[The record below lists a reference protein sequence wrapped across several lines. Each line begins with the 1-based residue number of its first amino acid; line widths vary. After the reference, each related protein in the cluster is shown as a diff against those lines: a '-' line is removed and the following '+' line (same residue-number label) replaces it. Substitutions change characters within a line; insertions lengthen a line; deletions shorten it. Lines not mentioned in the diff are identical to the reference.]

1 MLNVRLLC
9 PAAALFVIAATAACY
24 QDDPNYC
31 DDRAFNNCA
40 NPPGSCNEKAD
51 CAGQEGKLSCSELN
65 DATGYGICVQC
76 TASDAAAC
84 LGVTPVCGADH
95 VCKGCGKHTDCSSAA
110 CLPDGSCGSDTNVAY
125 VAAAGTGTACTK
137 AAPCGTLAAAVAK
150 GKAYVK
156 VAAGNPV
163 KDGQVT
169 TIDGKAVTVLADE
182 GAKLDRD
189 GDGAVL
195 EVRSAGADV
204 KIYDLEITG
213 ATGSTGANGIDVNPN
228 GGTPK
233 MALTRVK
240 LTGNQGLGL
249 SAQGGAVTLSQSTIS
264 GNTGGGISISGVGT
278 SFFIADNFVFYNGRA
293 LGAQASNQGGVA
305 IASNTAGS
313 KFERNTV
320 AFNESNGLTFRG
332 GASCNAPL
340 ASAGGNL
347 LFRNSEPDGGGGL
360 KNDAS
365 TQANLTGGCPFGNS
379 FSTATDAGNL
389 GFKSPLIAPFDFHLT
404 AASPATVRDAG
415 GACSGMDVDGDARPQ
430 GAACDLGADEYKAN

>member
-1 MLNVRLLC
+1 MSIVRVLVTGALL
-9 PAAALFVIAATAACY
+9 LVVATAAACY
-24 QDDPNYC
+24 NDNPYYC
-31 DDRAFNNCA
+31 EDRAYHNCA
-40 NPPGSCNEKAD
+40 NAPGTFPCNEKSD
-51 CAGQEGKLSCSELN
+51 CAAQDGKLSCSELN
-65 DATGYGICVQC
+65 EATGYGICVQC

-95 VCKGCGKHTDCSSAA
+95 LCKGCGKHTDCSSAA
-110 CLPDGSCGSDTNVAY
+110 CLSDGSCASETNVAY

-137 AAPCGTLAAAVAK
+137 AAPCGTLAGAVAK

-156 VAAGNPV
+156 VAGGGAIA
-163 KDGQVT
+163 DTQVT
-169 TIDGKAVTVLADE
+169 IIDSKAVTILADE
-182 GAKLDRD
+182 GATLDRSND
-189 GDGAVL
+189 GGAVIR
-195 EVRSAGADV
+195 VQGTADV
-204 KIYDLEITG
+204 KIFDLEITG
-213 ATGSTGANGIDVNPN
+213 ASGGGGNGIDVDAN
-228 GGTPK
+228 GSPK
-233 MALTRVK
+233 LALARVK
-240 LTGNQGLGL
+240 VTGNQGLGI
-249 SAQGGAVTLSQSTIS
+249 SATGGSITVSQSTIS
-264 GNTGGGISISGVGT
+264 GNLGGGISISGVGT
-278 SFFIADNFVFYNGRA
+278 AFSIADNFVFYNGRA

-347 LFRNSEPDGGGGL
+347 LFRNSEPDGAGGL
-360 KNDAS
+360 KNDAT

-379 FSTATDAGNL
+379 FSAATDAGNL

-415 GACSGMDVDGDARPQ
+415 GACSGTDVDGDARPQ
-430 GAACDLGADEYKAN
+430 GAACDLGADEYNAN